1 MSDLSS
7 RQPEGTKANK
17 VKSSRLAAFFRS
29 EQDRAWIKALKISS
43 IYFLIGSLWI
53 IMSDKIAAYLFTD
66 PDDLVTVNIA
76 KGWLYVLTTAV
87 ILYMLIHKELRR
99 VVASKTEVTKMNREL
114 EKSNTLFSAILESS
128 PEIMVYSVDRNYCYT
143 AFNNRHKYSMLRKWN
158 RETFNGMNA
167 LDLISDPEQ
176 KKNQKANYDRALA
189 GEYFSFIDEYGTD
202 VEALTYWQNHYS
214 PIMNQEHE
222 IIGLTCFILNIT
234 ALKRAQ
240 EKNQY
245 LSYHDNLTGVYNR
258 RYYEEVL
265 ARIDKERHMP
275 ISIIIGD
282 LNGLKLVNDAFGH
295 ATGDRMLK
303 GAAEALSSACRPQDI
318 IARWGGDE
326 FIVLLP
332 STGPDEV
339 EEIVET
345 AKRVCAQTVISTIP
359 VDVSFGWYTKV
370 SVDESMSSAL
380 KNAED
385 YMYKNKIIES
395 KSMRSDTIKAIM
407 KTLHE
412 KNPREEAH
420 SKRVGE
426 LSRKIGKALHFS
438 ETEINTLNL
447 VGFLHDIGKIAIE
460 EGILNKPG
468 ILNEG
473 EFEMIRQHPEIGC
486 RIIRSAYEVS
496 EIAEAILYHHERWDG
511 SGYPEGIRGE
521 TIPKFARIIAI
532 ADSFD
537 AMTSERTYKSIMTT
551 EEAAKEILAN
561 AGRQYDP
568 VIARVFVEDVL
579 GIKE

>member
-1 MSDLSS
+1 
-7 RQPEGTKANK
+7 
-17 VKSSRLAAFFRS
+17 
-29 EQDRAWIKALKISS
+29 
-43 IYFLIGSLWI
+43 
-53 IMSDKIAAYLFTD
+53 
-66 PDDLVTVNIA
+66 
-76 KGWLYVLTTAV
+76 
-87 ILYMLIHKELRR
+87 
-99 VVASKTEVTKMNREL
+99 
-114 EKSNTLFSAILESS
+114 
-128 PEIMVYSVDRNYCYT
+128 
-143 AFNNRHKYSMLRKWN
+143 
-158 RETFNGMNA
+158 MNA
-167 LDLISDPEQ
+167 LDLIQDPEQ
-176 KKNQKANYDRALA
+176 MKYQKSNYDRALA

-214 PIMNQEHE
+214 PIMNQDRE
-222 IIGLTCFILNIT
+222 IIGLTCFVLNIT

-265 ARIDKERHMP
+265 ARIDKERHLP

-295 ATGDRMLK
+295 SMGDQMLK

-332 STGPDEV
+332 STGPEEV
-339 EEIVET
+339 EEIVDT
-345 AKRVCAQTVISTIP
+345 AKRVCAQTMVGTIP

-370 SVDESMSSAL
+370 SVEESMSSAL

-426 LSRKIGKALHFS
+426 LSRKIGKALHYS
-438 ETEINTLNL
+438 ETEINTL
-447 VGFLHDIGKIAIE
+447 
-460 EGILNKPG
+460 ILSAFFTISAK
-468 ILNEG
+468 L
-473 EFEMIRQHPEIGC
+473 
-486 RIIRSAYEVS
+486 RSRKAYS
-496 EIAEAILYHHERWDG
+496 TSRG
-511 SGYPEGIRGE
+511 SLPR
-521 TIPKFARIIAI
+521 
-532 ADSFD
+532 
-537 AMTSERTYKSIMTT
+537 
-551 EEAAKEILAN
+551 AN
-561 AGRQYDP
+561 S
-568 VIARVFVEDVL
+568 
-579 GIKE
+579 K

>member
-7 RQPEGTKANK
+7 KQTKDAKTNPPK
-17 VKSSRLAAFFRS
+17 GYRLADFFRS
-29 EQDRAWIKALKISS
+29 SHDKSWTQALKISS

-53 IMSDKIAAYLFTD
+53 IMSDKIAAYLFPD
-66 PDDLVTVNIA
+66 PDDLVTVNIT

-87 ILYMLIHKELRR
+87 ILYMLIHKELQR
-99 VVASKTEVTKMNREL
+99 VVTSKMEVTKINREL

-128 PEIMVYSVDRNYCYT
+128 PEIMVYSIDRSYCYT

-158 RETFNGMNA
+158 REIYTGMNA
-167 LDLISDPEQ
+167 LDLIQDPEQ
-176 KKNQKANYDRALA
+176 MKYQKSNYDRALA

-214 PIMNQEHE
+214 PIMNQDRE
-222 IIGLTCFILNIT
+222 IIGLTCFVLNIT

-265 ARIDKERHMP
+265 ARIDKERHLP

-295 ATGDRMLK
+295 SMGDQMLK

-332 STGPDEV
+332 STGPEEV
-339 EEIVET
+339 EEIVDT
-345 AKRVCAQTVISTIP
+345 AKRVCAQTMVGTIP

-370 SVDESMSSAL
+370 SVEESMSSAL

-426 LSRKIGKALHFS
+426 LSRKIGKALHYS

-468 ILNEG
+468 LLTEG

-496 EIAEAILYHHERWDG
+496 EIAEVILYHHERWDG

-521 TIPKFARIIAI
+521 TIPRFARIIAI

-537 AMTSERTYKSIMTT
+537 AMTSWRTYKNIMTT
-551 EEAAKEILAN
+551 EEAAREILLN

-568 VIARVFVEDVL
+568 VIARVFVEEVL
-579 GIKE
+579 GIKG